1 MTNKS
6 IIIVKESFDI
16 MKLSTKIPALEG
28 GTPTRKSF
36 LVFGRPKITNAE
48 IREVTNT
55 LKSSWIGTGPKT
67 ALFEQKI
74 ASYTKSK
81 YGIALNS
88 CTAGLHLSLLA
99 CGVKPGD
106 EVITTPMT
114 FAATVNVIEHVGAKP
129 IFADVDRISMNI
141 DPNNI
146 EKQISSKTKAI
157 IPVHLAGR
165 PCNMDFIHQI
175 AKKHKLRV
183 IEDAA
188 HALGS
193 TYKGKPIGSLSDAT
207 VFSFYVTKNLTT
219 SEGGM
224 VTTNNND
231 IADFI
236 RIYSLHGLNKGAWKR
251 YSESGFIN
259 YLVEAPGYKY
269 NMTDIQASIGLAQF
283 KQFNNNQNRRKQIW
297 NIYMEQLKDLP
308 LYLPS
313 EIETNTT
320 HAYHLFTIL
329 LDLDSLQVNR
339 DYIQSALSA
348 ENIGI
353 GTHFI
358 AVHLHPYY
366 QKKYGFSYGSFPNA
380 EWISDRTISIP
391 LSADMN
397 SKDVTDTITALRKV
411 LSYYQSNSGHGDKK
425 FQPSLTK
432 ILQMHH

>member
-1 MTNKS
+1 MKS
-6 IIIVKESFDI
+6 SDI
-16 MKLSTKIPALEG
+16 PTLEG

-36 LVFGRPKITNAE
+36 LVFGRPKITDTE
-48 IREVTNT
+48 IREVTDT
-55 LKSSWIGTGPKT
+55 LKSGWIGTGPKT

-74 ASYTKSK
+74 ASYTNAK
-81 YGIALNS
+81 YAIALNS

-99 CGVKPGD
+99 CGVKQGD
-106 EVITTPMT
+106 EVITSPMT

-129 IFADVDRISMNI
+129 IFADVDRTSMNI
-141 DPNNI
+141 DPKNI
-146 EKQISSKTKAI
+146 EKHVSSKTKAI
-157 IPVHLAGR
+157 IPVHMAGR
-165 PCNMDFIHQI
+165 PCDMEFIHRI
-175 AKKHKLRV
+175 AKKHNLRV

-188 HALGS
+188 HALGA
-193 TYKGKPIGSLSDAT
+193 TYKGKPIGCLSDTT

-224 VTTNNND
+224 VTTNNKD

-251 YSESGFIN
+251 YSESGFKN
-259 YLVEAPGYKY
+259 YVVEAPGYKY

-283 KQFNNNQNRRKQIW
+283 KEFHNNQNRRKQIW

-313 EIETNTT
+313 EIESNTT

-329 LDLDSLQVNR
+329 LDIDLLRVNR
-339 DYIQSALSA
+339 DYIQSALCA
-348 ENIGI
+348 ENIGV

-366 QKKYGFSYGSFPNA
+366 QKKYGFSSGSFPNA
-380 EWISDRTISIP
+380 EWISERTISIP
-391 LSADMN
+391 LSADMS
-397 SKDVTDTITALRKV
+397 SKDVTDTITTLRKV
-411 LSYYQSNSGHGDKK
+411 LTYYQSHSGRGKK
-425 FQPSLTK
+425 LPPSLSN
-432 ILQMHH
+432 ILQTSH

>member
-1 MTNKS
+1 MKR
-6 IIIVKESFDI
+6 IV
-16 MKLSTKIPALEG
+16 PALEG
-28 GTPTRKSF
+28 GSPTRKSF
-36 LVFGRPKITNAE
+36 LVFGRPKISRAA
-48 IREVTNT
+48 IREVTDT
-55 LKSSWIGTGPKT
+55 LKSGWIGTGPKT
-67 ALFEQKI
+67 ALFEKKLS
-74 ASYTKSK
+74 SYTHAK

-129 IFADVDRISMNI
+129 IFVDVDRATMNM
-141 DPNNI
+141 DPRNI
-146 EKQISSKTKAI
+146 EKHISSKTRAI
-157 IPVHLAGR
+157 IPVHMAGR
-165 PCNMDFIHQI
+165 PCDMDPIHRI

-188 HALGS
+188 HAFGAK
-193 TYKGKPIGSLSDAT
+193 YKGKPIGSLSDAT

-224 VTTNNND
+224 VTTNSKD

-251 YSESGFIN
+251 YSESGFKN
-259 YLVEAPGYKY
+259 YVVEVPGYKY
-269 NMTDIQASIGLAQF
+269 NMTDIQSSIGLTQF
-283 KQFNNNQNRRKQIW
+283 TEFANNQRRRKQIW
-297 NIYMEQLKDLP
+297 NTYMRELKNLP
-308 LYLPS
+308 LVLPS
-313 EIETNTT
+313 VIESDVT

-329 LDLDSLQVNR
+329 LNLDALRVNR

-366 QKKYGFSYGSFPNA
+366 QKKYGFSYGDFPNA

-397 SKDVTDTITALRKV
+397 SADVADTVNALKKV
-411 LSYYQSNSGHGDKK
+411 LTYYQSHSGRAAQKK
-425 FQPSLTK
+425 APQLSS
-432 ILQMHH
+432 ILQKSH